1 MKYFYRVIAIA
12 GTLVLLMSAG
22 LIVMRS
28 AYRRPYRSVVEA
40 SGVDPA
46 LVYAVMKAESGFDER
61 AVSRAGAVGL
71 MQLLPSTAEYICQK
85 ENIVFQGENL
95 LDGAYNVRLGCM
107 YLRYLLQRFS
117 DEHTAICAY
126 NAGEGTVAGWL
137 QNESCSDDG
146 KTLNEIPYTETRTYE
161 KKVFNF
167 RKNYQILYQ

>member
-1 MKYFYRVIAIA
+1 
-12 GTLVLLMSAG
+12 
-22 LIVMRS
+22 
-28 AYRRPYRSVVEA
+28 
-40 SGVDPA
+40 
-46 LVYAVMKAESGFDER
+46 
-61 AVSRAGAVGL
+61 
-71 MQLLPSTAEYICQK
+71 
-85 ENIVFQGENL
+85 
-95 LDGAYNVRLGCM
+95 M

-137 QNESCSDDG
+137 QNESYSDDG